1 MTTLPRTP
9 DNRWGAFEAPA
20 SPPAEARLR
29 VDPAWSPGR
38 LSGALIRGAWPWVLS
53 GSALLIAHNVAGML
67 LPVAIGRLV
76 DAVLGP
82 AFASGS
88 LDGVR
93 GPLVAWAGALVG
105 LYVVVHLG
113 YRFGGRLGWYG
124 VQRSQYELS
133 QAVLGRVLDSRGMG
147 GVPRAPGG
155 LLAVATGDVR
165 RACLVLYVTVYP
177 PGEAVGLAVSAVV
190 LFAVHPALGLGV
202 LIALP
207 VVLVLMHLAAR
218 RLRRRSLAEQE
229 GLADAAAAA
238 ADLVAGYRV
247 LRGLHAQRTAASRY
261 REVSRRALAGTLR
274 ARSAEAGFD
283 AVSTTVAQLFAV
295 VLVLAA
301 ALLGLNGEISAGQ
314 LVTVAGVAV
323 TLVGSLD
330 GLAGTLGSFW
340 AVSQASAQRVLDLI
354 ATPPNPASVG
364 TRRPAEAEDS
374 ELAFDALVLPSGGRL
389 DAVIEPGGLVVLDLP
404 QADHAFLGDVLA
416 ARTVPGSGT
425 VTLVGVPLHEH
436 DAVRLRRRVLVAPHA
451 PGILAGSVGENVST
465 IGADAAGAERV
476 AEALRVAGLP
486 ARELPDGYDT
496 AVGDSSW
503 ELSGG
508 QRQRVALARALAADP
523 DLLVLIDPTTS
534 VDAVTEQRIARAVA
548 EHRAGRTTVVLTS
561 SPAFLAVADRVIGAG
576 SWEGAGHA

>member
-1 MTTLPRTP
+1 MTEAMET
-9 DNRWGAFEAPA
+9 RWGAFEAPA
-20 SPPAEARLR
+20 SPPAEVRLR
-29 VDPAWSPGR
+29 VDPAWSPRR

-93 GPLVAWAGALVG
+93 GPLAAWAGALVG

-133 QAVLGRVLDSRGMG
+133 QAVLGRVLDARGMG
-147 GVPRAPGG
+147 GAPRAPGG

-177 PGEAVGLAVSAVV
+177 PGEAIGLVISAVV
-190 LFAVHPALGLGV
+190 LFSIHPALGLGV
-202 LIALP
+202 VVALP

-218 RLRRRSLAEQE
+218 PLRHRSLTEQE

-261 REVSRRALAGTLR
+261 RQVSRRALTGTLR

-283 AVSTTVAQLFAV
+283 AISTTAAQLFAV
-295 VLVLAA
+295 ALVLAA

-314 LVTVAGVAV
+314 LVTVSGVAV

-340 AVSQASAQRVLDLI
+340 AVSQASAQRVLELI
-354 ATPPNPASVG
+354 ATPPNPASAG
-364 TRRPAEAEDS
+364 TRRPS
-374 ELAFDALVLPSGGRL
+374 EPADLELVFDALVLPSGGKL
-389 DAVIEPGGLVVLDLP
+389 DAAIEPGGLVVLDLP
-404 QADHAFLGDVLA
+404 QADHAFLGDILA
-416 ARTVPGSGT
+416 ARAMPGSGS
-425 VTLVGVPLHEH
+425 VTLAGVPLHEH
-436 DAVRLRRRVLVAPHA
+436 DPALLRQRVLVAPHA
-451 PGILAGSVGENVST
+451 PGILAGSVGENVSAT
-465 IGADAAGAERV
+465 GIDAAGADHV

-496 AVGDSSW
+496 TLGDGGW

-508 QRQRVALARALAADP
+508 QRQRVALARAIAADP
-523 DLLVLIDPTTS
+523 DVLVLIEPTTS

-548 EHRAGRTTVVLTS
+548 EHREMRTTLVLTS
-561 SPAFLAVADRVIGAG
+561 SPAFLAVADRVIVAV
-576 SWEGAGHA
+576 STQGAGHA